1 MQFGIFHT
9 VQLHESL
16 TAPEALN
23 NALEEILLA
32 EQLGLNETWLG
43 EHHFS
48 RHGLL
53 SGIHSF
59 LGHVAAKTSKIRIG
73 TGITV
78 LPFHNPI
85 IIASEAAM
93 IDVLSNGRFDL
104 GVGRGYQ
111 LQEFE
116 GLGVDV
122 EEATDRF
129 RESIEV
135 ITKAWTEEKLTFN
148 GKFTNVSD
156 KWIIPKPVQNPIP
169 IVVAVST
176 TPETIDFAASKGL
189 TVMVGGPTAVLGQA
203 PDVIKTWRN
212 KMEEYGHKH
221 DHIDPPV
228 QLPIYVAPTM
238 EEAINDPKGYD
249 DFSLKILAKIGTPI
263 KKDGTIPKGYDQWV
277 NRQKDR
283 EGILTQNNQIPLLRG
298 TPEMLVEKLLICKEK
313 GVKNIFGSFG
323 FPGMDKKKTQRSI
336 ELFGTKV
343 LPELEKLESK
353 GAIAG

>member
-1 MQFGIFHT
+1 MQF
-9 VQLHESL
+9 HESL
-16 TAPEALN
+16 TETEALN

-32 EQLGLNETWLG
+32 EEVGLNETWLG

-73 TGITV
+73 TAITV

-93 IDVLSNGRFDL
+93 IDVLSEGRFDL
-104 GVGRGYQ
+104 GIGRGYQ

-116 GLGVDV
+116 GLGIDV

-129 RESIEV
+129 RESVDV
-135 ITKAWTEEKLTFN
+135 IHKAWTEEKLTYS
-148 GKFTNVSD
+148 GKFTNVTD
-156 KWIIPKPVQNPIP
+156 KWIIPKPIQKPIP
-169 IVVAVST
+169 MIIAVST

-189 TVMVGGPTAVLGQA
+189 TVMVGGPTAILGQA
-203 PDVIKTWRN
+203 PDVIKTWRS
-212 KMEEYGHKH
+212 KMDHYGNKH

-238 EEAINDPKGYD
+238 EEAMNDPKGYD
-249 DFSLKILAKIGTPI
+249 DFSLKILSKIGTPI

-283 EGILTQNNQIPLLRG
+283 EGVQSNEIPLLRG
-298 TPEMLVEKLLICKEK
+298 TPEDIIEKLLICREK
-313 GVKNIFGSFG
+313 GVKNIFGNFG
-323 FPGMDKKKTQRSI
+323 FPGMPKEKTQRSI

-343 LPELEKLESK
+343 LPEIEKIISK
-353 GAIAG
+353 GNAAK